1 MNQNLW
7 GPSLW
12 FSITTITL
20 VYPLRPSNEEKKN
33 YKNFF
38 MNLQHVIPCSVCKN
52 NYKRHILEHPID
64 NFLENRK
71 TLFNW
76 VVDIHNMVNG
86 ETGKK
91 ILSYDVVLKKYED
104 VYKKKIDLLS
114 ENDINYDDDI
124 DSWKMR
130 KKKFDQNS
138 AGPRRACSDADQ
150 LDLPK
155 VVGATKK
162 RMIPKGFDNSNS
174 CSMNSDSDSIN
185 NTEDSHATNSTNN
198 NEQVINLNG
207 TPILTDNPENYQN
220 KSIDNSYNFYF
231 LYFLITIAIIL
242 LFLNLFYKKIG
253 GKNK

>member
-7 GPSLW
+7 GSSMW
-12 FSITTITL
+12 FGLHTITL
-20 VYPLRPSNEEKKN
+20 VYPLRPSNEDKKN

-91 ILSYDVVLKKYED
+91 ILSYSVVLKKYED
-104 VYKKKIDLLS
+104 VYKKQIDLLS
-114 ENDINYDDDI
+114 ENDINYDDDK
-124 DSWKMR
+124 DTWEMR
-130 KKKFDQNS
+130 KKKFDQKS
-138 AGPRRACSDADQ
+138 
-150 LDLPK
+150 
-155 VVGATKK
+155 
-162 RMIPKGFDNSNS
+162 KGFDNSNS
-174 CSMNSDSDSIN
+174 CSINLNSDSIN
-185 NTEDSHATNSTNN
+185 SIEDSNATHSTNN
-198 NEQVINLNG
+198 NEQANNLNG
-207 TPILTDNPENYQN
+207 TQILTDNPENYQN

-231 LYFLITIAIIL
+231 LYFLITILIIL
-242 LFLNLFYKKIG
+242 LFLNLVYKKIG
-253 GKNK
+253 GKK

>member
-7 GPSLW
+7 GSSLW
-12 FSITTITL
+12 YSLHTMTL
-20 VYPLRPSNEEKKN
+20 VYPLRPSNDDKKN

-91 ILSYDVVLKKYED
+91 ILSYSVVLKKYED
-104 VYKKKIDLLS
+104 VYKKQIDLLS
-114 ENDINYDDDI
+114 ENDINYDDDK
-124 DSWKMR
+124 DTWEMR

-150 LDLPK
+150 LES
-155 VVGATKK
+155 VATKK

-174 CSMNSDSDSIN
+174 CSINLNSDSIN
-185 NTEDSHATNSTNN
+185 STEDSNATHSTNN
-198 NEQVINLNG
+198 NEQAINLNG
-207 TPILTDNPENYQN
+207 TKILTDNPENYQN

-231 LYFLITIAIIL
+231 LYFLITILIIL
-242 LFLNLFYKKIG
+242 LFLNLVYKKIG
-253 GKNK
+253 GKK